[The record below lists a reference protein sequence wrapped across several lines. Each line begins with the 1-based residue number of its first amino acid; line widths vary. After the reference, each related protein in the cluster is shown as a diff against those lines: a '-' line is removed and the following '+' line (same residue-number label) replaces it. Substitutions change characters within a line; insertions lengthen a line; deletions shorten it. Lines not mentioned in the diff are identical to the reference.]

1 MLDTMIGSDE
11 GFQEKQIRWTG
22 QILTEQFGHT
32 AQNPWKTG
40 VTPVIEKKRHFFYKE
55 DTFISYITFIGQFS
69 KGMTL

>member
-22 QILTEQFGHT
+22 QILAEQFGHT

-40 VTPVIEKKRHFFYKE
+40 VTPVIEKSDIFYNT
-55 DTFISYITFIGQFS
+55 TFISYITFIGQFS